1 MEDQDQRT
9 RRHETPET
17 RDAKPRPPEEEPPA
31 RRSRAVLFVI
41 LFFFWIVFSGRFDLF
56 HLSLGLISCA
66 LVTLFT
72 GDLIPELG
80 ARGLLTSWIR
90 FGRYIPWLL
99 GQILLANLHI
109 LRLVFHPRMMEK
121 INPRIYRFRSS
132 LGSELSLVT
141 FANSITLT
149 PGTITVSVSMR
160 GDFKVHAIDEFSG
173 SALPGPME
181 ARIKEAFGES

>member
-9 RRHETPET
+9 HRHETPET
-17 RDAKPRPPEEEPPA
+17 RDAKPLPPEEETPA
-31 RRSRAVLFVI
+31 RRSRGVLFVI

-56 HLSLGLISCA
+56 HLTLGVISCA
-66 LVTLFT
+66 IVTLFT

-80 ARGLLTSWIR
+80 GRDLLTSWVR
-90 FGRYIPWLL
+90 FGRYVPWLL

-109 LRLVFHPRMMEK
+109 LRLVFHPRMMEQ
-121 INPRIYRFRSS
+121 IDPRIHRFRSS
-132 LGSELSLVT
+132 LSSELSIVT

-149 PGTITVSVSMR
+149 PGTITVSVSTR

-173 SALPGPME
+173 SALPGAME